1 MALTDKQRRFV
12 DEYLLDL
19 NATQAAIR
27 AGYSQKNANKVGPE
41 ILGKTWFKNAVVT
54 RRKELAEKTT
64 ITPEMIAQRWWELA
78 NVDVNEIV
86 EYRRSNCRHC
96 WGESHEYQWTHGEF
110 EKAQRD
116 ADADGNTEPS
126 MAGGFGFDHNREPNP
141 VCPECGGEGR
151 GKIHVHDTRR
161 LKGAAR
167 RLYAGVHQGKDGLK
181 VLTDDRLKALDA
193 VSRIYGLYN
202 DKRDDTGKALAAEK
216 LRLENDRLRKS
227 LDEEIKVLEIEKR
240 KAELA
245 LVEKGGGNSNAKLLA
260 ELIAKL
266 PS

>member
-12 DEYLLDL
+12 DEYQVDL

-27 AGYSQKNANKVGPE
+27 AGYSPKWADSQAYQLLQKTPVQEYLAQ
-41 ILGKTWFKNAVVT
+41 
-54 RRKELAEKTT
+54 RRKEIAASTA
-64 ITPEMIAQRWWELA
+64 ITPEMIAQRWWDLA

-86 EYRRSNCRHC
+86 EYRRDNCRHC
-96 WGESHEYQWTHGEF
+96 WGENHSYQWTHGEF
-110 EKAQRD
+110 EKEQRD
-116 ADADGNTEPS
+116 ADENDKPPPS
-126 MAGGFGFDHNREPNP
+126 CDGGFGFVFSREPHP
-141 VCPECGGEGR
+141 ECPECGGEGR
-151 GKIHVHDTRR
+151 GKVHVHDTRR

-181 VLTDDRLKALDA
+181 ALVDDRLKALDA
-193 VSRIYGLYN
+193 ISRIYGLYN

-227 LDEEIKVLEIEKR
+227 LDEEIKTLEIEKR

-245 LVEKGGGNSNAKLLA
+245 LIEKGGGNSNAKLLA
-260 ELIAKL
+260 DLIAKL

>member
-12 DEYLLDL
+12 DEYLVDL

-27 AGYSQKNANKVGPE
+27 AGYSERTARSIAAENLTKPDIVAH
-41 ILGKTWFKNAVVT
+41 LAV
-54 RRKELAEKTT
+54 RRKELADKTA

-96 WGESHEYQWTHGEF
+96 WGEEHEYQWTHGEF
-110 EKAQRD
+110 EKAQRE
-116 ADADGNTEPS
+116 ADDEGKPEPS

-151 GKIHVHDTRR
+151 GKVYVHDTRR
-161 LKGAAR
+161 LKGGAR

-181 VLTDDRLKALDA
+181 ALVDDRLKALDA
-193 VSRIYGLYN
+193 ISRIYGMYN
-202 DKRDDTGKALAAEK
+202 DKRDDIGKALAAEK
-216 LRLENDRLRKS
+216 LRMENERLRKE
-227 LDEEIKVLEIEKR
+227 LDDPTDNPPTPVRVI
-240 KAELA
+240 
-245 LVEKGGGNSNAKLLA
+245 VEVKDARRRSDA
-260 ELIAKL
+260 
-266 PS
+266 

>member
-27 AGYSQKNANKVGPE
+27 AGYSSKRASEIGYQLLQKTTVQVFLTE
-41 ILGKTWFKNAVVT
+41 
-54 RRKELAEKTT
+54 RREELAAKTA
-64 ITPEMIAQRWWELA
+64 ITPEAILQRWWELA

-86 EYRRSNCRHC
+86 EYRRQNCRHC
-96 WGESHEYQWTHGEF
+96 WGIEHGYQWTHGEY

-116 ADADGNTEPS
+116 ADAEDKDSPS
-126 MAGGFGFDHNREPNP
+126 CDGGFGFDQNRDPNP
-141 VCPECGGEGR
+141 KCPECGGDGR

-181 VLTDDRLKALDA
+181 VLVDERMKALDN
-193 VSRIYGLYN
+193 VSRILGVYN
-202 DKRDDTGKALAAEK
+202 DKRDDAGKALAAEK
-216 LRLENDRLRKS
+216 LRLENERLRKS
-227 LDEEIKVLEIEKR
+227 LDEEIKALEIEKR

-245 LVEKGGGNSNAKLLA
+245 LIEKGGGNANAKLLA
-260 ELIAKL
+260 DLISKL

>member
-12 DEYLLDL
+12 DEYLIDL

-27 AGYSQKNANKVGPE
+27 AGYSERTARSIAAENLTKPDVVAH
-41 ILGKTWFKNAVVT
+41 LAV
-54 RRKELAEKTT
+54 RRKELASKTA

-86 EYRRSNCRHC
+86 EYRRANCRHC
-96 WGESHEYQWTHGEF
+96 WGEDHEYQWTHGEF

-116 ADADGNTEPS
+116 AENEGKPEPS
-126 MAGGFGFDHNREPNP
+126 MIGGFGFDRNREPNP
-141 VCPECGGEGR
+141 ICPECGGEGH

-193 VSRIYGLYN
+193 VTRIYGLYN
-202 DKRDDTGKALAAEK
+202 DKRDDETKALAAEK
-216 LRLENDRLRKS
+216 LRIENDRLRKG
-227 LDEEIKVLEIEKR
+227 LDDPDDTPPESKRFVIEVRDARKR
-240 KAELA
+240 DA
-245 LVEKGGGNSNAKLLA
+245 
-260 ELIAKL
+260 
-266 PS
+266 

>member
-12 DEYLLDL
+12 DEYLIDL

-27 AGYSQKNANKVGPE
+27 AGYSSKNANKIGPE
-41 ILGKTWFKNAVVT
+41 ILGRTWFQTAVAE
-54 RRKELAEKTT
+54 RRKEMASKTA

-96 WGESHEYQWTHGEF
+96 WGIEHGYQWTQGEY

-116 ADADGNTEPS
+116 ADADGKDSPS
-126 MAGGFGFDHNREPNP
+126 CDGGFDFDHNREPNP
-141 VCPECGGEGR
+141 ECPECGGEGR

-193 VSRIYGLYN
+193 VSRIYGVYN
-202 DKRDDTGKALAAEK
+202 DKRDDPIKAMQAEK
-216 LRLENDRLRKS
+216 LRMENEQLRKE
-227 LDEEIKVLEIEKR
+227 LDDGDESPPESRKFVIEVRDARKR
-240 KAELA
+240 NDAE
-245 LVEKGGGNSNAKLLA
+245 S
-260 ELIAKL
+260 
-266 PS
+266 